1 MAVNVNVEQES
12 KPTPRP
18 HAPVL
23 DVTRTACCIAGG
35 GPAGAMLAL
44 LLARKGVEVVLLE
57 KHADFD
63 RDFRGDTIHPGVMEI
78 LDQIGLADRLLAL
91 PHAEMQTMSARAKGE
106 EVPVADFR
114 LLRTRFPFV
123 NIMPQAEFLDFIT
136 AEAKRYPSFR
146 LVMNANVQELIERD
160 GIVRGVR
167 YQGLDGRHEVRA
179 LLTVGADGRFSRIR
193 HLAGFEPIETSSP
206 IDVLWFRLPR
216 RPGDGHGGLG
226 TFYKGAI
233 FVMLERSEEWQIA
246 YVIAKGGYKAIHAAG
261 LDELR
266 RRIAAALP
274 QLADRVDTLTS
285 WKQFS
290 LLAVE
295 SSRVERWYKP
305 GLLLIGDAAHVMS
318 PVGGVGINYAIQ
330 DAVVAANLL
339 TAPLRAGR
347 IRMRTL
353 AEVQRQREWPTR
365 VMQTLQSFLQQQ
377 VLQSGL
383 AAGETF
389 TPPPID
395 RLPFVRALVARL
407 VGYGVRRAR
416 LDEG

>member
-1 MAVNVNVEQES
+1 M
-12 KPTPRP
+12 
-18 HAPVL
+18 
-23 DVTRTACCIAGG
+23 
-35 GPAGAMLAL
+35 
-44 LLARKGVEVVLLE
+44 
-57 KHADFD
+57 
-63 RDFRGDTIHPGVMEI
+63 
-78 LDQIGLADRLLAL
+78 
-91 PHAEMQTMSARAKGE
+91 
-106 EVPVADFR
+106 
-114 LLRTRFPFV
+114 
-123 NIMPQAEFLDFIT
+123 
-136 AEAKRYPSFR
+136 
-146 LVMNANVQELIERD
+146 D
-160 GIVRGVR
+160 GW
-167 YQGLDGRHEVRA
+167 HEVRA

-193 HLAGFEPIETSSP
+193 HLAGVEPIETASP

-216 RPGDGHGGLG
+216 KPTDPRGGLG
-226 TFYKGAI
+226 NFYKGAI
-233 FVMLERSEEWQIA
+233 IVMLDRGDAWQLA
-246 YVIAKGGYKAIHAAG
+246 YVIAKGGYKAIHDAG

-274 QLADRVDTLTS
+274 QLADRVNQLTS

-290 LLAVE
+290 LLSVE

-339 TAPLRAGR
+339 TEPLRAGR

-353 AEVQRQREWPTR
+353 AEVQRRREWPTR
-365 VMQTLQSFLQQQ
+365 LMQTLQSFLQER

-389 TPPPID
+389 TPPAIV
-395 RLPFVRALVARL
+395 RLPLVRALVARL

-416 LDEG
+416 LDKD

>member
-1 MAVNVNVEQES
+1 MAVNVNIEQES
-12 KPTPRP
+12 KPARRP

-23 DVTRTACCIAGG
+23 DVTRTACCIGGG

-63 RDFRGDTIHPGVMEI
+63 RDFRGDTIHPGVMEV
-78 LDQIGLADRLLAL
+78 LDQIGLADRLLEL
-91 PHAEMQTMSARAKGE
+91 PHTELQTMSARANGQ

-114 LLRTRFPFV
+114 LLHNKFPFV
-123 NIMPQAEFLDFIT
+123 NFMPQAEFLAFIT
-136 AEAKRYPSFR
+136 TEARRYPAFR

-167 YQGLDGRHEVRA
+167 YQGLDGWHEVRA

-193 HLAGFEPIETSSP
+193 QLAGFTPIETSSP
-206 IDVLWFRLPR
+206 IDILWFRLPR
-216 RPGDGHGGLG
+216 RPGDAHGGLG
-226 TFYKGAI
+226 NFYKGSI
-233 FVMLERSEEWQIA
+233 IVMLERRDEWQLA
-246 YVIAKGGYKAIHAAG
+246 YVIPKGGYKAIHAAG

-266 RRIAAALP
+266 RRIAATLP
-274 QLADRVDTLTS
+274 QMADRVDQLTS

-290 LLAVE
+290 LLSVE
-295 SSRVERWYKP
+295 SSRVERWFKP

-330 DAVVAANLL
+330 DAVVTANLL
-339 TAPLRAGR
+339 TASLRAGR

-353 AEVQRQREWPTR
+353 AEVQRRREWPIR
-365 VMQTLQSFLQQQ
+365 VIQTLQSLLQAQ
-377 VLQSGL
+377 VLRSGL
-383 AAGETF
+383 ASGEPF
-389 TPPPID
+389 TPPAIV
-395 RLPFVRALVARL
+395 RLPFVRALLARL
-407 VGYGVRRAR
+407 VGYGVRRVR
-416 LDEG
+416 LDE

>member
-12 KPTPRP
+12 KPTRRP
-18 HAPVL
+18 HAPVR

-44 LLARKGVEVVLLE
+44 LLARKGVNVVLLE

-63 RDFRGDTIHPGVMEI
+63 RDFRGDTIHPGVMEV
-78 LDQIGLADRLLAL
+78 LDQIGLADRLLEL
-91 PHAEMQTMSARAKGE
+91 PHTELQTMSARAHGE
-106 EVPVADFR
+106 DIPVADFR
-114 LLRTRFPFV
+114 LLHNKFPFV
-123 NIMPQAEFLDFIT
+123 NFMPQAEFLDFIVR
-136 AEAKRYPSFR
+136 AARRYPTFR
-146 LVMNANVQELIERD
+146 LVMNANVQELIEQD

-167 YQGLDGRHEVRA
+167 YQGLDGWHEVRA

-193 HLAGFEPIETSSP
+193 HLAGFEPIQTASP

-216 RPGDGHGGLG
+216 QPSDGRGGLG
-226 TFYKGAI
+226 NFHKGAI
-233 FVMLERSEEWQIA
+233 VIMLDRGAEWQLA
-246 YVIAKGGYKAIHAAG
+246 YVIPKGGYKAIHDAG

-266 RRIAAALP
+266 HRIAEALP
-274 QLADRVDTLTS
+274 SLADRVDQLTS

-290 LLAVE
+290 LLSVE

-330 DAVVAANLL
+330 DAVVTANLL

-365 VMQTLQSFLQQQ
+365 VMQALQGALQNR

-383 AAGETF
+383 ATGQTF
-389 TPPPID
+389 TPPPVVRIP
-395 RLPFVRALVARL
+395 LVRALVARL
-407 VGYGVRRAR
+407 VGYGVRRVR
-416 LDEG
+416 LDE